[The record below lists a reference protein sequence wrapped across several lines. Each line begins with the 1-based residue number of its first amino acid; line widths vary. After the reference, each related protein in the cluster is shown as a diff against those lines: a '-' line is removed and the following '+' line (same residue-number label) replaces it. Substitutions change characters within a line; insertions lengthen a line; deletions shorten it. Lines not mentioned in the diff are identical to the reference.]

1 MFQIKTPGRKN
12 DGTLHPSVI
21 YSIQKNSG
29 IPFSFFFFLKILFI
43 FHETY
48 RDSRRDRGS
57 GRSRVHA
64 GSSMRDSNLGLQD
77 YLR

>member
-29 IPFSFFFFLKILFI
+29 IPLSFLFFFFEDFI
-43 FHETY
+43 YF
-48 RDSRRDRGS
+48 S
-57 GRSRVHA
+57 
-64 GSSMRDSNLGLQD
+64 
-77 YLR
+77 